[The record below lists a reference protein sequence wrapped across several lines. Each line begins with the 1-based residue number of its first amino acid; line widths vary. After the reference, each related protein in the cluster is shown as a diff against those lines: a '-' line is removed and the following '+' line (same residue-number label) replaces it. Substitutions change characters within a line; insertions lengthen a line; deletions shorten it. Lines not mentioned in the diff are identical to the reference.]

1 GAGLPSVHSTCSICA
16 PYFPSPLSTADVAL
30 LVHSLP
36 SGRVQP
42 GAATAGSGN
51 HACAFAAGLTI
62 STRVVTS
69 YLRQTSGVGV
79 NGALAKAPRGNA
91 ASAVSAAPPCKNS
104 RLFMPS
110 SPGLEHDCRM
120 SKPAL
125 FSRAPP

>member
-1 GAGLPSVHSTCSICA
+1 RGGSGGGCRGGMRVTTLKTGACSGSVRSTCGICA

-36 SGRVQP
+36 SGCVQA
-42 GAATAGSGN
+42 GSATAGSGN
-51 HACAFAAGLTI
+51 HTCALAADLTI

-91 ASAVSAAPPCKNS
+91 ASAVS
-104 RLFMPS
+104 
-110 SPGLEHDCRM
+110 
-120 SKPAL
+120 
-125 FSRAPP
+125 